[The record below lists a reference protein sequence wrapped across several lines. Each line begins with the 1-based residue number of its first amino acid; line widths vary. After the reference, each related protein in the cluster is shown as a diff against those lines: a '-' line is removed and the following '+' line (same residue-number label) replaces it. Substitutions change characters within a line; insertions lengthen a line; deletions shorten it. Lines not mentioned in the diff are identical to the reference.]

1 MTSRYGSVILLLIAN
16 LTQYSYLCLYWERL
30 YLFCTDWLTDD
41 NEDNT
46 PFQIDPLGV
55 QAKQLHRVPV
65 PPVDENLFSGTN
77 SETLLSSAQ
86 DFFEVTLA
94 GEESAFHFIDV
105 PLAFE
110 ESASKLLD
118 VTLAQEDDRLG
129 A

>member
-1 MTSRYGSVILLLIAN
+1 MH
-16 LTQYSYLCLYWERL
+16 RL
-30 YLFCTDWLTDD
+30 AD
-41 NEDNT
+41 NNVDNA

-86 DFFEVTLA
+86 DFT
-94 GEESAFHFIDV
+94 
-105 PLAFE
+105 
-110 ESASKLLD
+110 D
-118 VTLAQEDDRLG
+118 VTLALEET